1 MLIFISNYF
10 NHHQVPLSQELYN
23 LTDGNFRFIELEEMP
38 QSFKDSGYPSYD
50 DCPMLVQAWK
60 SADNMKLAN
69 DLVRSAE
76 VVIYGSIKSYKWIM
90 ARLNDG
96 KLTFECGER
105 WLKRGWLNILSPRLL
120 RAQWLYHTNY
130 YNKPLYRLNASA
142 YAADD
147 MKKLHSFKGR
157 CYKWG
162 YFTAVPDL
170 DIEAVI
176 RERAKNVKPSFIVVA
191 RLISWKRVEL
201 VVEAAKRLRER
212 GLSFDIDIYGSGP
225 EKKKLERRIAK
236 YCLTDCVKLCGNVS
250 NDKIHE
256 LMREHDALL
265 FTSDKNEGWGAVA
278 NEAMSNG
285 CPVIGS
291 HAIGAVPFLIND
303 GVNGLVF
310 ESGNIEH
317 LASRMWKFAMSKE
330 IQHDMAVQSYLTMKN
345 DWSPAQAARRLIRL
359 IHDLQSGNSSEVAA
373 GPCSLA

>member
-76 VVIYGSIKSYKWIM
+76 VVIYGSIKSYKWIT

-147 MKKLHSFKGR
+147 MKKLHSFKG
-157 CYKWG
+157 G
-162 YFTAVPDL
+162 
-170 DIEAVI
+170 VI
-176 RERAKNVKPSFIVVA
+176 NGATLQLFRIWTLKLLYEREQK
-191 RLISWKRVEL
+191 
-201 VVEAAKRLRER
+201 
-212 GLSFDIDIYGSGP
+212 
-225 EKKKLERRIAK
+225 
-236 YCLTDCVKLCGNVS
+236 T
-250 NDKIHE
+250 
-256 LMREHDALL
+256 
-265 FTSDKNEGWGAVA
+265 
-278 NEAMSNG
+278 
-285 CPVIGS
+285 
-291 HAIGAVPFLIND
+291 
-303 GVNGLVF
+303 
-310 ESGNIEH
+310 
-317 LASRMWKFAMSKE
+317 
-330 IQHDMAVQSYLTMKN
+330 
-345 DWSPAQAARRLIRL
+345 
-359 IHDLQSGNSSEVAA
+359 
-373 GPCSLA
+373 